1 MMRDGKRRFLRPVL
15 TAAGSLK
22 AAALAALCGVLLLFC
37 SGPEAVYGAEIRKE
51 EGRAVYDYAELFDED
66 QVRQLED
73 QAARVKQDVKFDVV
87 IMTTLDAEGKES
99 QAYADDA
106 YDAGGFGVGSDHDG
120 ILYLIDLDN
129 RELTF
134 STAGTAIRIFS
145 YERVETMLDHVY
157 EYVSDGDYAESAAVF
172 LKDVQTYAAE
182 GILSGQYNYDTE
194 TGRISV
200 HRSIR
205 WYEMLLAAAVSA
217 IVAGG
222 AAAAVKRQYR
232 METDERQLANA
243 NMVYRADSQFEF
255 SDKNDVLIDTFVVT
269 SLIAAGAAAAA
280 GRGNSGRR
288 GGMGPR
294 SSPTHHSS
302 GGRVHGGGSR
312 RF

>member
-1 MMRDGKRRFLRPVL
+1 MMRDGKRESIWPLRA
-15 TAAGSLK
+15 AAGGLRV
-22 AAALAALCGVLLLFC
+22 LAAVIICGVLLIFGC
-37 SGPEAVYGAEIRKE
+37 GFETVYGAEIRKE
-51 EGRAVYDYAELFDED
+51 DGRSIYDYAGLFDED
-66 QVRQLED
+66 QVRQLEEK
-73 QAARVKQDVKFDVV
+73 AARVKKDAKFDVV
-87 IMTTLDAEGKES
+87 IMTTLDAEGKKS

-106 YDAGGFGVGSDHDG
+106 YDTGGFGVGNDHSG
-120 ILYLIDLDN
+120 ILYLIDMDN

-134 STAGTAIRIFS
+134 STAGTAIRLFS

-157 EYVSDGDYAESAAVF
+157 EYVSDGDYEESAAGF
-172 LKDVQTYAAE
+172 LEDVQTYAAA
-182 GILSGQYNYDTE
+182 GIVSGQYNYDTE
-194 TGRISV
+194 TGRVSV

-205 WYEMLLAAAVSA
+205 WYELLMAAAVSA

-222 AAAAVKRQYR
+222 AVVTVKNQYK

-243 NMVYRADSQFEF
+243 NMVYRADSQFDF
-255 SDKNDVLIDTFVVT
+255 ADKNDVLIDTFVVT

-280 GRGNSGRR
+280 GRSGSGRN

-312 RF
+312 KF